1 MVTGKRQQHSRRN
14 FWVWEL
20 KREQTASVEPSQCLK
35 GQTHQEPRRP
45 IQPLAA
51 RKSAPSHA
59 GSKQAAFGNH
69 QEAMG
74 GAKKEKRLE
83 TLIDGRGYG

>member
-45 IQPLAA
+45 IPPLAA

-59 GSKQAAFGNH
+59 GSKQAAV
-69 QEAMG
+69 
-74 GAKKEKRLE
+74 
-83 TLIDGRGYG
+83 